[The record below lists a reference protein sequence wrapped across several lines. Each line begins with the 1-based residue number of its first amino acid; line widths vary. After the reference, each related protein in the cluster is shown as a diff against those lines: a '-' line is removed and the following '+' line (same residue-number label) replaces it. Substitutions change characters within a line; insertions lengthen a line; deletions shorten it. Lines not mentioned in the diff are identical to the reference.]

1 MLCLVAQ
8 LCLTLCDPMDCPGSS
23 VYEDSPGNNTGV
35 GCHALLQGI
44 FSTQGLNPVLLHCKQ
59 IHYHLSH
66 QGSPIVG
73 GVNKNFLKQSLPS
86 NTYCF
91 ATILSW
97 AKQVETE
104 ERKMKGMGKVFRSQS
119 WWKCGKVLQ
128 CSEKNEA

>member
-1 MLCLVAQ
+1 
-8 LCLTLCDPMDCPGSS
+8 MDCPGSS
-23 VYEDSPGNNTGV
+23 VYEDSPGSNTGV

-44 FSTQGLNPVLLHCKQ
+44 FSTQGLNPVLLHCKR
-59 IHYHLSH
+59 IRYHLSH
-66 QGSPIVG
+66 QGSPVLG

-86 NTYCF
+86 NIYCF

-104 ERKMKGMGKVFRSQS
+104 GRKMKGMGKVFRSQS